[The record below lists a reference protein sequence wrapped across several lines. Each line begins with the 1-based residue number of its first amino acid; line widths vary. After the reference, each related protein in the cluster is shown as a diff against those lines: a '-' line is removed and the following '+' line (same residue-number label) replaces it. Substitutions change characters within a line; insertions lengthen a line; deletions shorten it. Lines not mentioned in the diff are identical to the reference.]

1 MAFFS
6 SGSRALVEILTRLQS
21 AEQPM
26 PVDHTLF
33 EFGSIRYH
41 LQASMT
47 DSENIYLS
55 ISTPSL
61 SYEASPSSG
70 FPEITLQETRKMYHK
85 FAEIIE
91 PPKEGYALTLKLNF
105 SGLTRPKDRI
115 KAINQISLLQSVI
128 LSSQL
133 KDMLGNLGSSGT
145 MKLVYNQ
152 RDPFFVSKTPVKIN
166 AIFPM
171 RFRDDTDLAIASSF
185 FQELQELGSTSSFTR
200 VPRCSWSPI
209 PPPELRGE
217 YVHHL
222 TTNGGFVSFDILARH
237 VKGGRAARTAWILLN
252 FQSYVKYHIKVST
265 QRSTLVARVIG
276 VFSYGNGVVLLTVE
290 SSCAQCTRSYIQSRM
305 RKRLEIMTEVIDDAK
320 LRGNDENRKKLQV
333 RKRSKRRSIK
343 FARAKKLQKGLKAIV
358 DKIKRL
364 RLRIRVKRLDRFRGH
379 CQCFAVPKLTMAQRE
394 HKYQKLE

>member
-6 SGSRALVEILTRLQS
+6 SGSRALVEILTGLQS
-21 AEQPM
+21 AERPM

-41 LQASMT
+41 LQASIT

-70 FPEITLQETRKMYHK
+70 LPEITLQETRKMYDK

-91 PPKEGYALTLKLNF
+91 PAKEGYTLTLRLNF
-105 SGLTRPKDRI
+105 SGLTRPKDRT

-133 KDMLGNLGSSGT
+133 KDMLGSLGSSGT

-185 FQELQELGSTSSFTR
+185 FQELQDLGSTSSFSR
-200 VPRCSWSPI
+200 APRCSWSPI

-237 VKGGRAARTAWILLN
+237 VKGRRAARTAWILLN
-252 FQSYVKYHIKVST
+252 FQSYVKYHIK
-265 QRSTLVARVIG
+265 
-276 VFSYGNGVVLLTVE
+276 
-290 SSCAQCTRSYIQSRM
+290 
-305 RKRLEIMTEVIDDAK
+305 
-320 LRGNDENRKKLQV
+320 
-333 RKRSKRRSIK
+333 RSKRRSIK
-343 FARAKKLQKGLKAIV
+343 VARAKKLQKGFKAVI

-364 RLRIRVKRLDRFRGH
+364 RLRIRVKGLDRFRRH
-379 CQCFAVPKLTMAQRE
+379 CQCFPVPKLTMAQRKK
-394 HKYQKLE
+394 HKYQKLSES

>member
-252 FQSYVKYHIKVST
+252 FQSYVKYHIK
-265 QRSTLVARVIG
+265 
-276 VFSYGNGVVLLTVE
+276 
-290 SSCAQCTRSYIQSRM
+290 CTRSYIQSRM

>member
-21 AEQPM
+21 AERPM

-41 LQASMT
+41 LQVSMT
-47 DSENIYLS
+47 DSENVYLS

-61 SYEASPSSG
+61 SYEASPSRG
-70 FPEITLQETRKMYHK
+70 LPEITLQETRKLCHK

-105 SGLTRPKDRI
+105 SGLTRQKDRI

-133 KDMLGNLGSSGT
+133 KDVLGSLGSSGT

-152 RDPFFVSKTPVKIN
+152 RDHFFVSKTPVKIN

-171 RFRDDTDLAIASSF
+171 RFKDDTDLAIASSF
-185 FQELQELGSTSSFTR
+185 FQEVQELGSTSSFSGA
-200 VPRCSWSPI
+200 PRCSWSPI

-237 VKGGRAARTAWILLN
+237 VKGRKAARTAWILLN
-252 FQSYVKYHIKVST
+252 FQSYVKYHIKTS
-265 QRSTLVARVIG
+265 REIG
-276 VFSYGNGVVLLTVE
+276 DALADSEKFVCAVHPELHPEQDEKAPGNH
-290 SSCAQCTRSYIQSRM
+290 
-305 RKRLEIMTEVIDDAK
+305 D
-320 LRGNDENRKKLQV
+320 RG
-333 RKRSKRRSIK
+333 
-343 FARAKKLQKGLKAIV
+343 
-358 DKIKRL
+358 
-364 RLRIRVKRLDRFRGH
+364 DR
-379 CQCFAVPKLTMAQRE
+379 
-394 HKYQKLE
+394 

>member
-1 MAFFS
+1 MLCGNSASSMAFFS
-6 SGSRALVEILTRLQS
+6 SGSRALVEILTGLQS
-21 AEQPM
+21 VERPM

-41 LQASMT
+41 LQASIT

-70 FPEITLQETRKMYHK
+70 LPEITLQETRKMYHK

-91 PPKEGYALTLKLNF
+91 PAKEGYTLTLRLNF
-105 SGLTRPKDRI
+105 SGLTRPKDRT

-133 KDMLGNLGSSGT
+133 KDMLASLGSSGT

-152 RDPFFVSKTPVKIN
+152 RDPFFVSKTPVKIS

-185 FQELQELGSTSSFTR
+185 FQELQDLGSTSSSR
-200 VPRCSWSPI
+200 APRCSWSPI

-237 VKGGRAARTAWILLN
+237 VKGRRAARTAWILLN
-252 FQSYVKYHIKVST
+252 FQSYVKYHIK
-265 QRSTLVARVIG
+265 
-276 VFSYGNGVVLLTVE
+276 
-290 SSCAQCTRSYIQSRM
+290 CTRSYIQSRM

-320 LRGNDENRKKLQV
+320 FRGNDESRKKLQV

-343 FARAKKLQKGLKAIV
+343 FARAKKLQKGFKAVI

-364 RLRIRVKRLDRFRGH
+364 RLRIRVKGLDRFRRH
-379 CQCFAVPKLTMAQRE
+379 CQCFPVLKLTMAQRKE
-394 HKYQKLE
+394 QKYQKLE

>member
-6 SGSRALVEILTRLQS
+6 SGSRALVEILTGLQS
-21 AEQPM
+21 AERPM

-41 LQASMT
+41 LQASIT

-70 FPEITLQETRKMYHK
+70 LPEITLQETRKMYDK

-91 PPKEGYALTLKLNF
+91 PAKEGYTLTLRLNF
-105 SGLTRPKDRI
+105 SGLTRPKDRT

-133 KDMLGNLGSSGT
+133 KDMLGSLGSSGT

-152 RDPFFVSKTPVKIN
+152 RDPFFVSKT
-166 AIFPM
+166 
-171 RFRDDTDLAIASSF
+171 
-185 FQELQELGSTSSFTR
+185 ELQDLGSTSSFSR
-200 VPRCSWSPI
+200 APRCSWSPI

-237 VKGGRAARTAWILLN
+237 VKGRRAARTAWILLN
-252 FQSYVKYHIKVST
+252 FQSYVKYHIKV
-265 QRSTLVARVIG
+265 RSIARWLCLLIG
-276 VFSYGNGVVLLTVE
+276 VSYTSELLGDGVVLLTVK
-290 SSCAQCTRSYIQSRM
+290 M
-305 RKRLEIMTEVIDDAK
+305 
-320 LRGNDENRKKLQV
+320 

-343 FARAKKLQKGLKAIV
+343 VARAKKLQKGFKAVI

-364 RLRIRVKRLDRFRGH
+364 RLRIRVKGLDRFRRH
-379 CQCFAVPKLTMAQRE
+379 CQCFPVPKLTMAQRKK
-394 HKYQKLE
+394 HKYQKLSES

>member
-1 MAFFS
+1 MLCGNSASSMAFFS
-6 SGSRALVEILTRLQS
+6 SGSRALVEILTGLQRKVVCVQS
-21 AEQPM
+21 VERPM

-41 LQASMT
+41 LQASIT

-70 FPEITLQETRKMYHK
+70 LPEITLQETRKMYHK

-91 PPKEGYALTLKLNF
+91 PAKEGYTLTLRLNF
-105 SGLTRPKDRI
+105 SGLTRPKDRT

-133 KDMLGNLGSSGT
+133 KDMLASLGSSGT

-152 RDPFFVSKTPVKIN
+152 RDPFFVSKTPVKIS

-185 FQELQELGSTSSFTR
+185 FQDLGSTSSSR
-200 VPRCSWSPI
+200 APRCSWSPI

-237 VKGGRAARTAWILLN
+237 VKGRRAARTAWILLN
-252 FQSYVKYHIKVST
+252 FQSYVKYHIK
-265 QRSTLVARVIG
+265 
-276 VFSYGNGVVLLTVE
+276 
-290 SSCAQCTRSYIQSRM
+290 CTRSYIQSRM

-320 LRGNDENRKKLQV
+320 FRGNDESRKKLQV

-343 FARAKKLQKGLKAIV
+343 FARAKKLQKGFKAVI

-364 RLRIRVKRLDRFRGH
+364 RLRIRVKGLDRFRRH
-379 CQCFAVPKLTMAQRE
+379 CQCFPVLKLTMAQRKE
-394 HKYQKLE
+394 QKYQKLE

>member
-6 SGSRALVEILTRLQS
+6 SGSRALVEILTTLQS
-21 AEQPM
+21 AERPM

-41 LQASMT
+41 LLASMT
-47 DSENIYLS
+47 DSENVYLS

-70 FPEITLQETRKMYHK
+70 LPEITLQETRKMYHK

-105 SGLTRPKDRI
+105 SGLIRPKDRI
-115 KAINQISLLQSVI
+115 KAINKISLLQSVI

-133 KDMLGNLGSSGT
+133 KDMLGSLGSSGT

-152 RDPFFVSKTPVKIN
+152 RDPFFVSKTPAKIN

-185 FQELQELGSTSSFTR
+185 FQELEDLGSESSSFSR
-200 VPRCSWSPI
+200 APRCSWSPI

-237 VKGGRAARTAWILLN
+237 VKGRRAARTAWILLN
-252 FQSYVKYHIKVST
+252 FQSYVKYHIK
-265 QRSTLVARVIG
+265 
-276 VFSYGNGVVLLTVE
+276 
-290 SSCAQCTRSYIQSRM
+290 CTRGHIQSRM
-305 RKRLEIMTEVIDDAK
+305 RKRLEIMTE
-320 LRGNDENRKKLQV
+320 
-333 RKRSKRRSIK
+333 
-343 FARAKKLQKGLKAIV
+343 KLQKGFKAFI

-364 RLRIRVKRLDRFRGH
+364 RLRIRVKGLDRFRRQYF
-379 CQCFAVPKLTMAQRE
+379 QCFAVPKLTMAQKE

>member
-6 SGSRALVEILTRLQS
+6 SGSRALVEILTGLQS
-21 AEQPM
+21 VERPM

-41 LQASMT
+41 LQASIT

-70 FPEITLQETRKMYHK
+70 LPEITLQETRKMYHK

-91 PPKEGYALTLKLNF
+91 PAKEGYTLTLRLNF
-105 SGLTRPKDRI
+105 SGLTRPKDRT

-133 KDMLGNLGSSGT
+133 KDMLASLGSSGT

-152 RDPFFVSKTPVKIN
+152 RDPFFVSKTPVKIS

-185 FQELQELGSTSSFTR
+185 FQELQDLGSTSSFSR
-200 VPRCSWSPI
+200 APRCSWSPI

-237 VKGGRAARTAWILLN
+237 VKGRRAARTAWILLN
-252 FQSYVKYHIKVST
+252 FQSYVKYHIK
-265 QRSTLVARVIG
+265 
-276 VFSYGNGVVLLTVE
+276 
-290 SSCAQCTRSYIQSRM
+290 CTRSYIQSRM

-320 LRGNDENRKKLQV
+320 FRGNDESRKKLQV

-343 FARAKKLQKGLKAIV
+343 FARAKKLQKGFKAVI

-364 RLRIRVKRLDRFRGH
+364 RLRIRVKGLDRFRRH
-379 CQCFAVPKLTMAQRE
+379 CQCFPVLKLTMAQRKE
-394 HKYQKLE
+394 QKYQKLE